1 MERAIKTRGPLHAYL
16 EVVPLPQA
24 VLATLTA
31 TIEKEAARSGV
42 DLTPIPLGKALKEEV
57 AERAPG
63 GEYFFLHVP
72 KGLPEDAPN
81 RWLHAVR
88 SGGKRFPLSFGR
100 QLACA
105 LLGCPRRKEW
115 KDCLEGGRA
124 EEVVMAKAFGQRFQ
138 TVAPE
143 GAMCAGS

>member
-1 MERAIKTRGPLHAYL
+1 M
-16 EVVPLPQA
+16 LP
-24 VLATLTA
+24 TLTA
-31 TIEKEAARSGV
+31 TLASETARSGV
-42 DLTPIPLGKALKEEV
+42 ALTPMSPDKALKDEV

-72 KGLPEDAPN
+72 KGLPEGAPN
-81 RWLHAVR
+81 RWLHAVQ

-105 LLGCPRRKEW
+105 LLGCPRRKDW